1 MHPGGLIAVLR
12 SALVLVVAGIG
23 SQAARPRLFAAGAI
37 VGGLLLVKVNVGLLA
52 LSGFAL
58 TAAYFVQPFCRYASV
73 RVIVSACFV
82 GMSFVLTEK
91 LLGQPT
97 VQIYASHVALASLG
111 CVVVM
116 ARNRGLNVRS
126 LTSSVSIPVFRKSQT
141 STRATSSTSG
151 LNDRRRVRRAPRIG
165 SCCD

>member
-82 GMSFVLTEK
+82 GMSFVLAEK

-116 ARNRGLNVRS
+116 ATQSRLERPLSDVICFN
-126 LTSSVSIPVFRKSQT
+126 
-141 STRATSSTSG
+141 SG
-151 LNDRRRVRRAPRIG
+151 FQKIADFDEGYQLYKRP
-165 SCCD
+165 